1 LTIDGERRTIALPV
15 SCSPRKLRNYM
26 VIAEIKKIESSKKK
40 LREFG
45 LLVGGVLCA
54 LGILLWWRGR
64 GTFPYFLTP
73 GILLVITGA
82 VIPVILKPIQKAWMT
97 LAILMGWVMT
107 RVLLSVLFFLAITPI
122 GLILRLTGKDIL
134 DQKLEPKKQ
143 SYWKIRPQTP
153 RVPSDYEK
161 QF

>member
-1 LTIDGERRTIALPV
+1 
-15 SCSPRKLRNYM
+15 M
-26 VIAEIKKIESSKKK
+26 VIAEIKKIESTPKK

-45 LLVGGVLCA
+45 FLVGGVLCA
-54 LGILLWWRGR
+54 LGVLLWWRGR
-64 GTFPYFLTP
+64 GSFPYFLAP

-82 VIPVILKPIQKAWMT
+82 LIPSILKPLQKAWMT

-122 GLILRLTGKDIL
+122 SLLLRMTGKDLL
-134 DQKLEPKKQ
+134 DQKLEPQKQ
-143 SYWKIRPQTP
+143 SYWKIRSDPP
-153 RVPSDYEK
+153 RVPSDYER

>member
-1 LTIDGERRTIALPV
+1 
-15 SCSPRKLRNYM
+15 M
-26 VIAEIKKIESSKKK
+26 VIAEIKKIESNPKK

-45 LLVGGVLCA
+45 LVVGGVFCV
-54 LGILLWWRGR
+54 LGGLLLWRGR
-64 GTFPYFLTP
+64 PSSPYFFAP
-73 GILLVITGA
+73 GIFLVITGA
-82 VIPVILKPIQKAWMT
+82 VIPTILKPLQKAWMT

-107 RVLLSVLFFLAITPI
+107 RVLLSVLFYLAVTPI
-122 GLILRLTGKDIL
+122 GWILRLTGKDIL
-134 DQKLEPKKQ
+134 DQKLEPQKS

>member
-1 LTIDGERRTIALPV
+1 
-15 SCSPRKLRNYM
+15 M
-26 VIAEIKKIESSKKK
+26 VIEEIKKIESSPKK

-64 GTFPYFLTP
+64 YTYPYFLFS
-73 GILLVITGA
+73 GILLVIAGA
-82 VIPVILKPIQKAWMT
+82 VVPRSLKSLQKAWMT
-97 LAILMGWVMT
+97 LAILLGWVMT
-107 RVLLSVLFFLAITPI
+107 RVLLSVLFYLTLSPI
-122 GLILRLTGKDIL
+122 GFVLRLTGKDLL
-134 DQKLEPKKQ
+134 DEKLEPKKQ
-143 SYWKIRPQTP
+143 SYWKIRPQVP